1 MAERFLFTFLILTQ
15 FHKVIEM
22 AMVTTCGSTAELDMN
37 AENKT
42 ARLGAVYQAES
53 ADDVARVYDSWAEKY
68 DDDMS
73 LAGYRHPAISL
84 AILARHVPKGE
95 APLLDAGA
103 GTGLI
108 GEWLAITGYSNVDA
122 LDISAG
128 MLAVAERK
136 GVYKGLHKAALGS
149 TLPFSDDRF
158 AAIISAGVFT
168 SGHVGVEGLDD
179 LLRVCAPGGTIVLTV
194 KDVLWQ
200 ASFSARISEL
210 EAAGVLKLV
219 DDTGPYVSM
228 PGEVGTTP
236 SRCIALK
243 VS

>member
-1 MAERFLFTFLILTQ
+1 MQTE
-15 FHKVIEM
+15 
-22 AMVTTCGSTAELDMN
+22 D
-37 AENKT
+37 KT
-42 ARLGAVYQAES
+42 ARLGAVYAADSAE
-53 ADDVARVYDSWAEKY
+53 DVARVYDSWAEKC
-68 DDDMS
+68 DADMS

-84 AILARHVPKGE
+84 AILARHVPKG
-95 APLLDAGA
+95 AGPVLDAGA

-108 GEWLAITGYSNVDA
+108 GEWLAIAGFDDVEA

-136 GVYKGLHKAALGS
+136 AVYKKLHQAALGT
-149 TLPFSDDRF
+149 TLPFADNHF

-168 SGHVGVEGLDD
+168 SGHVGTEGLDD
-179 LLRVCAPGGTIVLTV
+179 LLRICAPGGAIVLTV

-200 ASFSARISEL
+200 SGFADRVAEL
-210 EAAGVLKLV
+210 ANAGLVELV

-228 PGEVGTTP
+228 PGESGTTP

-243 VS
+243 VI

>member
-1 MAERFLFTFLILTQ
+1 MDA
-15 FHKVIEM
+15 
-22 AMVTTCGSTAELDMN
+22 DD
-37 AENKT
+37 KT
-42 ARLGAVYQAES
+42 ARLGAVYQADNVDE
-53 ADDVARVYDSWAEKY
+53 VAKVYDSWAEKY
-68 DDDMS
+68 DTHML

-84 AILARHVPKGE
+84 AILARHVPQG
-95 APLLDAGA
+95 AGPLLDAGA

-108 GEWLAITGYSNVDA
+108 GEWLAITGYSDVDG

-136 GVYKGLHKAALGS
+136 GVYNSLHKAALGT
-149 TLPFSDDRF
+149 TLPFDDNHF

-179 LLRVCAPGGTIVLTV
+179 LLRICAPGGKIVLTV

-200 ASFSARISEL
+200 SSFSSRVAEL
-210 EAAGVLKLV
+210 EAAGVLALV

-236 SRCIALK
+236 SRCIALQ